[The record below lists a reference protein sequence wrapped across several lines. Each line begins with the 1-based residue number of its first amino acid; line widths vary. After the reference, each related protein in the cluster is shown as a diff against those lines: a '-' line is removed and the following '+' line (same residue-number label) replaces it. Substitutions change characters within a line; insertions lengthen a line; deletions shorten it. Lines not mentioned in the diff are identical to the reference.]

1 MEETIQYLLIPTV
14 CEDMRLPGDQRGQD
28 QGFPGT
34 RGSACLQSMKEG
46 VITDPRP
53 HPQALT
59 QRWVLDAAGREL
71 WLPAL
76 DCPVLCLRHFLFS
89 FHPNPRL
96 QGLACA
102 CLCLPPPRTGHLE
115 AGADSLQPP
124 RRKPPPTPTLF
135 LCSSLVGEVCAL
147 SEESGQRGC
156 GCSCS
161 GLLGPECTERVPSQG
176 GGPHPSCS
184 STLCSLTCPGGLSDR
199 APSLARKPHLTDRT
213 LCCKLEYPMPVGLSR
228 KVASS

>member
-124 RRKPPPTPTLF
+124 RRKPPPLP
-135 LCSSLVGEVCAL
+135 
-147 SEESGQRGC
+147 RP
-156 GCSCS
+156 CSCAPPLWERSVLSVKRAANVGVAAAAQGSWGQSAQS
-161 GLLGPECTERVPSQG
+161 G
-176 GGPHPSCS
+176 
-184 STLCSLTCPGGLSDR
+184 CPPR
-199 APSLARKPHLTDRT
+199 AVAHTPAAAAPSAR
-213 LCCKLEYPMPVGLSR
+213 
-228 KVASS
+228 